1 MFVVAFLLL
10 TALTFALLAYDTD
23 RTGRH
28 TVAALL
34 AGGAWLFACRNWR
47 ADLRADLDLAVTP
60 RRFPP
65 PWSAEETDACF
76 TVRDHGVHALAYVY
90 FADLGHDV

>member
-47 ADLRADLDLAVTP
+47 ADLRADLDW
-60 RRFPP
+60 R
-65 PWSAEETDACF
+65 
-76 TVRDHGVHALAYVY
+76 
-90 FADLGHDV
+90 